1 MNDNAT
7 LERYE
12 TGGSVPRY
20 GFSASHSLGLS
31 ELALTDFRNY
41 LEANIEV
48 GGHRVIVLT
57 GHNGAGKTS
66 VLEAISLLSPG
77 RGLRKAKL
85 RDMTHRRRDVN
96 GWVVGAQVQG
106 AQGAVHIGTGLDSAS
121 RTERRVVK
129 IDGGRPRTQ
138 QALAEHLSVSW
149 QAPQMDG
156 LFTDAQ
162 GERRQFLDRL
172 VYNFDPQHVT
182 RINTYDQLM
191 RERTQVL
198 QSDFPDPVWLKT
210 LEQKMAA
217 QGLAI
222 AAARL
227 EMVDRLNRTIMLSES
242 GFPKA
247 HLSLE
252 GEVEEALRRGE
263 AAIDVEV
270 AFAQRL
276 ERARPIDASAGRALK
291 GTHRTVLTVL
301 HLLKNMEAAFCSTGE
316 QKALLLSI
324 LLAHARARKEW
335 YGAAP
340 VILLDEVV
348 AHLDEKR
355 RAELFYEIADLG
367 AQTWMTGTD
376 VADFSTLPAGGLW
389 LKVENSFISKR

>member
-1 MNDNAT
+1 MNDNT
-7 LERYE
+7 TIERYDTRVAPSRRGSFSGE
-12 TGGSVPRY
+12 ALGVTG
-20 GFSASHSLGLS
+20 
-31 ELALTDFRNY
+31 LALTDFRNY
-41 LEANIEV
+41 LDMQIDV
-48 GGHRVIVLT
+48 GGHRVVVLT

-66 VLEAISLLSPG
+66 VLEAVSLLSPG

-85 RDMTHRRRDVN
+85 REITHRRRDVN

-106 AQGAVHIGTGLDSAS
+106 AQGHVHIGTGLDASA

-129 IDGGRPRTQ
+129 IDGGKPRTQ
-138 QALAEHLSVSW
+138 QALAEHLSISW
-149 QAPQMDG
+149 QTPQMDG
-156 LFTDAQ
+156 LFQDAQ

-172 VYNFDPQHVT
+172 VYNFDPQHVS

-191 RERTQVL
+191 RERMQVL
-198 QSDFPDPVWLKT
+198 HSDFPDPAWLKA

-252 GEVEEALRRGE
+252 GEVEESLRRGE
-263 AAIDVEV
+263 AAVDVEV

-276 ERARPIDASAGRALK
+276 ERARPVDKAAGRTLK
-291 GTHRTVLTVL
+291 GTHRTIFTVL
-301 HLLKNMEAAFCSTGE
+301 HLLKNIEAAFCSTGE

-340 VILLDEVV
+340 IILLDEVV

-355 RAELFYEIADLG
+355 RAELFHEIADLG
-367 AQTWMTGTD
+367 AQTWLTGTD
-376 VADFSTLPAGGLW
+376 VADFSALPAGGLW